1 MIVSK
6 LIARLWPQFHVS
18 IGIAYSYA
26 GLLETVLSN
35 AMPLVAG
42 PLVWGHCVEP
52 VHARVWAIYL
62 ATRVWET
69 HDAHSGYDLP
79 MPLRWPPGS
88 RGPMPRVP
96 SPSTPRPRGW
106 TR

>member
-26 GLLETVLSN
+26 GLLDTVLSN

-42 PLVWGHCVEP
+42 PLVWAHWVEP
-52 VHARVWAIYL
+52 VHARV
-62 ATRVWET
+62 
-69 HDAHSGYDLP
+69 
-79 MPLRWPPGS
+79 
-88 RGPMPRVP
+88 
-96 SPSTPRPRGW
+96 
-106 TR
+106 